1 MKKYFGLSIDKNFN
15 LVIPELGMADEVFSL
30 IDSDRDHL
38 RTFLSFVDSSVDV
51 TSQIDYFKM
60 KMTGAA
66 NGTDKLFFIA
76 MDNEIIGCIDLHRV
90 DLNTGKAEIGYWI
103 HSSYSGRDVISK
115 AVKRLCTYS
124 FEVLGLNKL
133 IIFAD
138 TKNIASNKVA
148 LKTGFKL
155 VGVKLQDVFM
165 YDEYRDMNE
174 YYLLKSD
181 FL

>member
-1 MKKYFGLSIDKNFN
+1 MKKYFGLSIDKNLD

-30 IDSDRDHL
+30 VDSDRNHL
-38 RTFLSFVDSSVDV
+38 RTYLNFVDSSVDV
-51 TSQIDYFKM
+51 TSQINYFKM
-60 KMTGAA
+60 KLTGAA

-76 MDNEIIGCIDLHRV
+76 MDNKIIGCIDLHKV
-90 DLNTGKAEIGYWI
+90 DLDTGKAEIGYWI
-103 HSSYSGRDVISK
+103 HSSYSGENVVSK
-115 AVKRLCTYS
+115 AVKRMCAYS

-138 TKNIASNKVA
+138 IKNIASNKVA

-155 VGVKLQDVFM
+155 VGVKLQDVLM